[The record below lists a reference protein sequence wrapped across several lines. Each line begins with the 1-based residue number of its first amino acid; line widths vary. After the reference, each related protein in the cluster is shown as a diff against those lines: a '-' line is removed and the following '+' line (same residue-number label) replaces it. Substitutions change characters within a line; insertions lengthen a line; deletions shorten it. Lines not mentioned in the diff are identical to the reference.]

1 MAPNSDLLVLLLLV
15 LVVLLGSALCSGVE
29 AALLTVSP
37 IRVHELAARERP
49 VPGAR
54 RLAQLRKRLG
64 RTLSALVIA
73 NNGFNIFGSLMLGGY
88 AAWVFEQRNI
98 SGAALPVFSVGLT
111 MLVILLGEI
120 LPKALGSRLA
130 LPVALASAPLLHW
143 LGLALRPLVLLL
155 ERMLPAITAEAE
167 LSTNEE
173 EIRLLARL
181 GSQKGEIEAD
191 EAAMIGK
198 VFQLNDLTAR
208 DLMTPRVAAPT
219 LDGGL
224 SIEAQR
230 AQLMSNNDPWWVVL
244 GDQVDKVLGVAS
256 RERVLTALLEN
267 RGLLTPVDLCE
278 PVEYV
283 PEMIRADRLLTGF
296 RRDSSGVRVVVDE
309 FGGFVGVIGAES
321 VLAVLAGWW
330 RKPAA

>member
-1 MAPNSDLLVLLLLV
+1 MPSDLLVLLLLV

-37 IRVHELAARERP
+37 IRVHELAARSRP
-49 VPGAR
+49 LPGAR
-54 RLAQLRKRLG
+54 RLAKLRQKLG
-64 RTLSALVIA
+64 RTLSVLVIA

-88 AAWVFEQRNI
+88 AAWVFEQRGI
-98 SGAALPVFSVGLT
+98 GSSALPLFSVGLT
-111 MLVILLGEI
+111 VLVMLLGEI

-130 LPVALASAPLLHW
+130 LPVSLTAAPLLHW
-143 LGLALRPLVLLL
+143 LGILFSPLVLLL
-155 ERMLPAITAEAE
+155 ERLLPAITAEAE
-167 LSTNEE
+167 ITTNED

-219 LDGGL
+219 LDGSL
-224 SIEAQR
+224 SLEAQR
-230 AQLMSNNDPWWVVL
+230 ALLLSNNAEWWVVL
-244 GDQVDKVLGVAS
+244 GDQVDKVLGVAN
-256 RERVLTALLEN
+256 RERLLTALLEN
-267 RGLLTPVDLCE
+267 RGLQSPVDLSE
-278 PVEYV
+278 PVDYV
-283 PEMIRADRLLTGF
+283 PEMIRADRLLTSF
-296 RRDSSGVRVVVDE
+296 RRDSHGVRVVVDE
-309 FGGFVGVIGAES
+309 FGGFVGVVGAEA

-330 RKPAA
+330 RKPAP